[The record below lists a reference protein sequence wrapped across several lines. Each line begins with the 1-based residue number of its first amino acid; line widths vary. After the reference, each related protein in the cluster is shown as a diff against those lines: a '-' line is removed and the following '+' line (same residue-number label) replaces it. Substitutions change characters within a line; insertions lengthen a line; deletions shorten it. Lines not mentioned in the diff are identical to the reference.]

1 MKNENIVLE
10 ELRNLLR
17 DMESDAESIR
27 ATIAVIEQRHRS
39 APTPVSFAPSSFE
52 EEKPTLPNVS
62 GFTQLQAIVA
72 LAKHYGGTVKALDAK
87 NFLLSSGLM
96 RKTKNANNI
105 VHSTII
111 RSGRFERIGPG
122 EYRLLKEPGFFLEA
136 GMDKIDDNKPL
147 Q

>member
-27 ATIAVIEQRHRS
+27 ATIAVIEQRTRS
-39 APTPVSFAPSSFE
+39 APSPVSLAPSTFE
-52 EEKPTLPNVS
+52 EEKPPLPNVG
-62 GFTQLQAIVA
+62 GFTQLQAIIA

-105 VHSTII
+105 
-111 RSGRFERIGPG
+111 
-122 EYRLLKEPGFFLEA
+122 
-136 GMDKIDDNKPL
+136 
-147 Q
+147 